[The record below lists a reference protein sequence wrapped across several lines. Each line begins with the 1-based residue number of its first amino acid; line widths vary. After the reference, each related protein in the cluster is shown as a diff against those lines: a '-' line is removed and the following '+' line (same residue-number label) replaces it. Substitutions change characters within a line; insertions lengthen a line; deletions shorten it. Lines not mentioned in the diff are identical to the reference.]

1 MAMPPRE
8 RLIDRGTRR
17 ARLIRQEM
25 GRELREARIT
35 AGLTQKQLGAAVGIS
50 RSEVGRVEAALRNTV
65 SIDRLSQLLSVAG
78 MELSVRAYPAG
89 APLRDAGHLALLNRF
104 RALCSSLWRWAT
116 EVPVDLP
123 GDLRAWDAKL
133 VLGDVRIGVEAET
146 RLRDIQ
152 ALQRRIEGK
161 RRDSGIDRVIL
172 VVADTRTNRSALRA
186 AGDVLAASYPVAA
199 SHAIAALAAG
209 RDPGGDALIVI

>member
-1 MAMPPRE
+1 MPPRE
-8 RLIDRGTRR
+8 RLVDRGTRR
-17 ARLIRQEM
+17 ARQARQEM
-25 GRELREARIT
+25 GRELREARLA
-35 AGLTQKQLGAAVGIS
+35 AGLTQKALGHAVAIS
-50 RSEVGRVEAALRNTV
+50 RSEVGRIEAALRTTV
-65 SIDRLSQLLSVAG
+65 SVERLAQLFAVVG

-89 APLRDAGHLALLNRF
+89 SPLRDAGHLALLNRF
-104 RALCSSLWRWAT
+104 RARCSSLWRWAT

-146 RLRDIQ
+146 RIRDVQ

-172 VVADTRTNRSALRA
+172 VVADTRTNRAALRA
-186 AGDVLAASYPVAA
+186 AGDVLAGSYPVPAPDA
-199 SHAIAALAAG
+199 LAALAAG
-209 RDPGGDALIVI
+209 RDPGGDAIILM